1 MNILTIC
8 VRGCLES
15 LGSTFN
21 GECVATSKQLFHLSS
36 DGPLHKIFPIA
47 FFITQ
52 ICFTEFF

>member
-21 GECVATSKQLFHLSS
+21 GECVATSKAAISS
-36 DGPLHKIFPIA
+36 LIRWSTA
-47 FFITQ
+47 
-52 ICFTEFF
+52 